1 MDIKKIKQLIKLVED
16 SNIASLKIQ
25 EDSQEIEITKAHA
38 PSQSQT
44 VMLPASTPAAVAPVA
59 PPPVA
64 AAASPQPSSDAQAK
78 STPAS
83 SDNLIPIKSPMV
95 GTFYAAASPEE
106 KPYVSVGSSVQKGQ
120 TVCIIEAM
128 KLFNEIEAETS
139 GKIVE
144 ICAQNGDAIEFGQTL
159 FLVELA

>member
-25 EDSQEIEITKAHA
+25 EDSQEIEITKAQP

-44 VMLPASTPAAVAPVA
+44 VMLPASTPAAIAPVA
-59 PPPVA
+59 SPLVTT
-64 AAASPQPSSDAQAK
+64 ASPQPSSDAQAEN
-78 STPAS
+78 TPEA

-106 KPYVSVGSSVQKGQ
+106 KPYVSVGTSIQKGQ

-139 GKIVE
+139 GKIAK

>member
-25 EDSQEIEITKAHA
+25 EDSQEIEITKAQA

-44 VMLPASTPAAVAPVA
+44 VMLPASAAVAPVA

-78 STPAS
+78 STPAA
-83 SDNLIPIKSPMV
+83 SDNLVPIKSPMV

>member
-25 EDSQEIEITKAHA
+25 EDSQEIEITKAQA

-44 VMLPASTPAAVAPVA
+44 VMLPASAPTVPA
-59 PPPVA
+59 PPIS
-64 AAASPQPSSDAQAK
+64 AASSQQTAKEPQVQPDSS
-78 STPAS
+78 P

-106 KPYVSVGSSVQKGQ
+106 KPYVSVGSSIEKGQ

-128 KLFNEIEAETS
+128 KLFNEIEAEAS
-139 GKIVE
+139 GKIAK